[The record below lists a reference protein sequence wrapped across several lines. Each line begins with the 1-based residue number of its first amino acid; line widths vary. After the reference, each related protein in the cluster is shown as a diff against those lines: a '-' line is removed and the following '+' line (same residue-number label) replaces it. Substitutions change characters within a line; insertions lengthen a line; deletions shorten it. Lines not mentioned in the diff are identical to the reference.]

1 MTSFSFKD
9 IDSVLIVAELS
20 ANHNGSLATAK
31 ETIKAAKRAGA
42 DAIKLQTYTS
52 ETITLNCNSEDFII
66 KNKSIWDGMKYS
78 ELYQKAHTPWD
89 WHEEL
94 FKISKEEDILCFSSP
109 FDKSAVDLLEG
120 LGNPIYKIASFEIT
134 DIPLIKYIASK
145 NKPIILSTGIA
156 ETEDIDLALK
166 TIRENG
172 NCEIALL
179 KCVSSYPA
187 KISESNL
194 SMIPYFSRNYNVVT
208 GLSDH
213 TKGIISPVVAV
224 SMGAKIIEK
233 HFILD
238 KSIETPDSSFSLDEK
253 QFKKMVNAV
262 KKAHSSIGQ
271 VNFKL
276 SNQQISSRNF
286 SRSLY
291 ICKDVKKGQI
301 VSEKNVKSV
310 RPGFGLHPKY
320 FEKILGRKFIKNA
333 SKGTRL
339 SFELLD

>member
-1 MTSFSFKD
+1 M
-9 IDSVLIVAELS
+9 
-20 ANHNGSLATAK
+20 
-31 ETIKAAKRAGA
+31 
-42 DAIKLQTYTS
+42 
-52 ETITLNCNSEDFII
+52 
-66 KNKSIWDGMKYS
+66 
-78 ELYQKAHTPWD
+78 
-89 WHEEL
+89 

-109 FDKSAVDLLEG
+109 FDKSAVDFLEG

-145 NKPIILSTGIA
+145 NKPVILSTGIA

-224 SMGAKIIEK
+224 SMEQKIIEK

-310 RPGFGLHPKY
+310 RPGFKLHS
-320 FEKILGRKFIKNA
+320 KIL
-333 SKGTRL
+333 
-339 SFELLD
+339 